1 MSADE
6 WIAPV
11 PGSEGLLAL
20 AMAQV
25 IVTGRR
31 SPLPADAARL
41 RGLLAAH
48 APEKVAAAV
57 GIAASDITRVAREF
71 AASQGG
77 LAVAGGIAAQYPN
90 GAEIVAAVD
99 ILNYVA
105 GQVGKTVKF
114 GPNHGLGQ
122 AGSFK
127 QLGDL
132 AADLSGGKVALL
144 LVQGAN
150 PVHTLPGTFSQAL
163 GHVGFKVSFSP
174 YWDETTA
181 AADLVL
187 PDLHPLEQWNDSR
200 PRAGDRKSTRLNSSH
215 GYISYA
221 VFCLK
226 KKK

>member
-57 GIAASDITRVAREF
+57 GIAASEITRLAREF

-77 LAVAGGIAAQYPN
+77 LAVAGGVAAQYPN

-105 GQVGKTVKF
+105 GPGGKNGQVR
-114 GPNHGLGQ
+114 PQHGLGQ
-122 AGSFK
+122 AGSVK
-127 QLGDL
+127 QLRD
-132 AADLSGGKVALL
+132 
-144 LVQGAN
+144 
-150 PVHTLPGTFSQAL
+150 PVPE
-163 GHVGFKVSFSP
+163 P
-174 YWDETTA
+174 
-181 AADLVL
+181 
-187 PDLHPLEQWNDSR
+187 
-200 PRAGDRKSTRLNSSH
+200 
-215 GYISYA
+215 
-221 VFCLK
+221 
-226 KKK
+226 

>member
-25 IVTGRR
+25 IVTVRPA
-31 SPLPADAARL
+31 PLPADAGRL

-57 GIAASDITRVAREF
+57 GIAASDITRLAREF

-77 LAVAGGIAAQYPN
+77 LAVAGGVAAQYPN

-114 GPNHGLGQ
+114 GPNTGLGQ

-127 QLGDL
+127 QFGDL
-132 AADLSGGKVALL
+132 VAALPAGKVGFV
-144 LVQGAN
+144 LVKG
-150 PVHTLPGTFSQAL
+150 
-163 GHVGFKVSFSP
+163 
-174 YWDETTA
+174 
-181 AADLVL
+181 
-187 PDLHPLEQWNDSR
+187 
-200 PRAGDRKSTRLNSSH
+200 
-215 GYISYA
+215 
-221 VFCLK
+221 
-226 KKK
+226 

>member
-6 WIAPV
+6 WIVPV
-11 PGSEGLLAL
+11 PGTEGLLAL

-25 IVTGRR
+25 IARGRHA
-31 SPLPADAARL
+31 PLPADAARL
-41 RGLLAAH
+41 GELLAAH
-48 APEKVAAAV
+48 APEQVAAAV
-57 GIAASDITRVAREF
+57 GIVAGDITRLAREF

-90 GAEIVAAVD
+90 GAGIVAAVN

-122 AGSFK
+122 AGSFQ
-127 QLGDL
+127 QL
-132 AADLSGGKVALL
+132 ADLVPDMEGGKVALL
-144 LVQGAN
+144 LAHGAN
-150 PVHTLPGTFSQAL
+150 PVHAVPGSFSQAL
-163 GHVGFKVSFSP
+163 GRVAFKVSFSP

-200 PRAGDRKSTRLNSSH
+200 PRAELCAGPRPRS
-215 GYISYA
+215 
-221 VFCLK
+221 C
-226 KKK
+226 